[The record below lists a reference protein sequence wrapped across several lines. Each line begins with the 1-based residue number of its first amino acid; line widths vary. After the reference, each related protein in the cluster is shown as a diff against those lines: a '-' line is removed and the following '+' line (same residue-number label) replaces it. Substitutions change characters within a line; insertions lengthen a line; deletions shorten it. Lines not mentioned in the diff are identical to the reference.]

1 MCSIN
6 PSQESQ
12 DDLDKDKIRK
22 EVVANK
28 TGNIMKTYGDFGK
41 NAIKTPVSILE
52 IKNNVDKRNARLEAL
67 MRGEDD
73 PYGY

>member
-1 MCSIN
+1 MCGIN

-12 DDLDKDKIRK
+12 DDLNKDKIRK

-41 NAIKTPVSILE
+41 NAIKTPVSLSLIHISE
-52 IKNNVDKRNARLEAL
+52 PTRR
-67 MRGEDD
+67 M
-73 PYGY
+73 

>member
-1 MCSIN
+1 MWHK

-52 IKNNVDKRNARLEAL
+52 IKNNVDKRN
-67 MRGEDD
+67 EDLKLL
-73 PYGY
+73 